1 MREDSRSISQAGM
14 TRPLILAGVASA
26 LLHLAILGG
35 LLNRLAS
42 SEDKDSAAQ
51 LVALQV
57 SLNSTPSG
65 LPPAPA
71 APSPEPQQLQQLQ
84 EVQEPAE
91 NQPPADQLIVTTAA
105 SSGSSITVATDTP
118 TADTTATDPAQSPP
132 QVASQISMTDI
143 ADTSRPDTAAVEAM
157 ESFEQI
163 LLSQALQNLSQQ
175 SSESLTQLDAL
186 ELLQSEQSYDV
197 VVTHTPATSLTALDT
212 YRVVISRE
220 ADGNIYSTSAEFRE
234 RAFSH
239 YAKFI
244 HHWDPRVSLSKD
256 WVGGRFHSN
265 SPINLETDA
274 RTSPV
279 FAGPVTLASAQHV
292 SRRLLNSV
300 MFQAGLE
307 TGTGRI
313 ALPDSASPGVFFPR
327 AEDATTHYFDTD
339 TDLVFRDDGTIVW
352 TQTQSG
358 LSGILPRPENALML
372 IGRDNA
378 RFSVKGTIN
387 GPVLLY
393 SGRRIMITGNLRY
406 ASRDAGAETIVDYL
420 TLISDGTIEIAA
432 SSVTGPGDLIIDAAL
447 FARQRFSVRRFRD
460 REQGE
465 LVVFGTLVAGSVS
478 ATEPRF
484 STRIEYDPRY
494 DNQRPPA
501 FPSTGLYDLADWDQQ
516 WTVTTITDGSLPD
529 AQRSALPLP
538 NE

>member
-1 MREDSRSISQAGM
+1 
-14 TRPLILAGVASA
+14 
-26 LLHLAILGG
+26 
-35 LLNRLAS
+35 
-42 SEDKDSAAQ
+42 
-51 LVALQV
+51 
-57 SLNSTPSG
+57 
-65 LPPAPA
+65 
-71 APSPEPQQLQQLQ
+71 
-84 EVQEPAE
+84 
-91 NQPPADQLIVTTAA
+91 
-105 SSGSSITVATDTP
+105 
-118 TADTTATDPAQSPP
+118 
-132 QVASQISMTDI
+132 
-143 ADTSRPDTAAVEAM
+143 M

-244 HHWDPRVSLSKD
+244 HHWDPQVSLSKD

-274 RTSPV
+274 RASPV

-292 SRRLLNSV
+292 SRRLLNSA

-327 AEDATTHYFDTD
+327 AEDATTHYFDAD
-339 TDLVFRDDGTIVW
+339 TDLVFHDDGTIVW
-352 TQTQSG
+352 TQVQSN
-358 LSGILPRPENALML
+358 LSGIIPRPESALML
-372 IGRDNA
+372 IGQDNA
-378 RFSVKGTIN
+378 RFSARGTIK
-387 GPVLLY
+387 GQVLLY

-406 ASRDAGAETIVDYL
+406 ASRDSGAETIADYL

-465 LVVFGTLVAGSVS
+465 LIVFGTLVAGSVS

-494 DNQRPPA
+494 DRQRPPA

-516 WTVTTITDGSLPD
+516 WTVTAITDGSSPD
-529 AQRSALPLP
+529 AQHNAQQLL